1 LCKEIYWLKWPLV
14 QWLLRWL
21 AQCHWFPSAELL
33 EFTQTLFTRL
43 GDTKCVEETHRL
55 GRAQEKRGQQPDR
68 LCLHTFYS
76 MMQGDKT
83 PLADRG
89 LRYLQV
95 PRNCTYEARVKPSN
109 PWPVIFGKKAL
120 KGVPAATLGGLS
132 GKSDKFVGRTPASGR
147 RSICAAIALVELHK
161 LRQLEDAT
169 SVWQALALLPH
180 TLIRNETE
188 VLFTIACGRFAAR
201 VWVVEAL
208 PRDQEASL
216 STPRRWGFRAFSQ
229 WRWIVIVDISEWHV
243 ILHKWVTNVHDT
255 GQFGFIVAEELIDGV
270 THGTPASGEG
280 VIAVAEQLDGVL
292 HGTLAEQID
301 RVTHGTPVSGEG
313 VVVGA
318 DQLDGM
324 THCTPTSGLEYIVAK
339 ENIDGVTHGTPASGT
354 VPSPENLHLHIPA
367 VVVALV
373 APGRHRL
380 NIADRTSLHALFG
393 VSLNKKPANMAAC
406 KEVEVALFE
415 KVMSGHP
422 LLPRYLQL
430 LEDWHKAEAARNR
443 KRKQKDPTKAGLC
456 VSIVGVCFRLVP
468 QAWLSTHLL
477 GVSTNWLAPGG
488 SQSGSTVAVPTPQHS
503 HTHTRQVM
511 TKRYLPA
518 VVLKRRMGRH
528 VH

>member
-1 LCKEIYWLKWPLV
+1 
-14 QWLLRWL
+14 
-21 AQCHWFPSAELL
+21 
-33 EFTQTLFTRL
+33 
-43 GDTKCVEETHRL
+43 
-55 GRAQEKRGQQPDR
+55 
-68 LCLHTFYS
+68 
-76 MMQGDKT
+76 
-83 PLADRG
+83 
-89 LRYLQV
+89 
-95 PRNCTYEARVKPSN
+95 
-109 PWPVIFGKKAL
+109 
-120 KGVPAATLGGLS
+120 
-132 GKSDKFVGRTPASGR
+132 
-147 RSICAAIALVELHK
+147 
-161 LRQLEDAT
+161 
-169 SVWQALALLPH
+169 
-180 TLIRNETE
+180 
-188 VLFTIACGRFAAR
+188 
-201 VWVVEAL
+201 
-208 PRDQEASL
+208 
-216 STPRRWGFRAFSQ
+216 
-229 WRWIVIVDISEWHV
+229 VIVDISEWHV

-318 DQLDGM
+318 DQFDGM

-456 VSIVGVCFRLVP
+456 VSIFGGGVFV
-468 QAWLSTHLL
+468 
-477 GVSTNWLAPGG
+477 
-488 SQSGSTVAVPTPQHS
+488 
-503 HTHTRQVM
+503 
-511 TKRYLPA
+511 
-518 VVLKRRMGRH
+518 
-528 VH
+528 